1 MSPSLESSASQDL
14 WSVMSGIVPQ
24 SVASSKPCAL
34 SLEIFTRGSVV
45 WGNLLVSG
53 VSLGVRLVRG
63 GASGIKTWLMPG
75 YQGGIIRFCMSPNIR
90 YWEGGSP
97 LGIGGTR
104 GSRRGY

>member
-53 VSLGVRLVRG
+53 VSLGVRLVG
-63 GASGIKTWLMPG
+63 G
-75 YQGGIIRFCMSPNIR
+75 GGIRNQDVVDARVP
-90 YWEGGSP
+90 GGDNPVLYVS
-97 LGIGGTR
+97 
-104 GSRRGY
+104 